1 MRLSSLVKSF
11 VPEATTLSNH
21 NSNWMVG
28 YQKPNWFRISYTI
41 YFLVLSVV
49 QYYILYWLFLN
60 PNSTLCSR
68 VLFFNLLLV
77 VLWDCTITG
86 SGHTIFCASS
96 QLGTYF
102 THLVPSTRMATLSGY
117 VILYP
122 CKFSLL
128 NIRLF
133 YVLRGETCRWTMWT
147 MMTCFCSCLFFW
159 LSKKRITSWL
169 RRVVIMVAE

>member
-1 MRLSSLVKSF
+1 
-11 VPEATTLSNH
+11 
-21 NSNWMVG
+21 MVG
-28 YQKPNWFRISYTI
+28 YQKPNWFHISYTI

-49 QYYILYWLFLN
+49 QYYILYLTDCFLIL
-60 PNSTLCSR
+60 NSTLCSR
-68 VLFFNLLLV
+68 VLCLNLLLV
-77 VLWDCTITG
+77 VLWDRTITG

-96 QLGTYF
+96 QLGIYF

-133 YVLRGETCRWTMWT
+133 YVHILCELLNYVNNDGL
-147 MMTCFCSCLFFW
+147 FLQLYLFFIE
-159 LSKKRITSWL
+159 SKKSSELVAAGGHKGSWVGNHSRCL
-169 RRVVIMVAE
+169 WKLTGLEVRK

>member
-1 MRLSSLVKSF
+1 
-11 VPEATTLSNH
+11 
-21 NSNWMVG
+21 MVG
-28 YQKPNWFRISYTI
+28 YQKPNWFHISYTI

-49 QYYILYWLFLN
+49 QYYILYLIDCFLN

-68 VLFFNLLLV
+68 VLLFDFLLV

-86 SGHTIFCASS
+86 GGHTIFCASS

-102 THLVPSTRMATLSGY
+102 TQLIPSTRMATLSGY
-117 VILYP
+117 VILYA

-133 YVLRGETCRWTMWT
+133 YVHGADTCGWTVELCEQCWAVFAAVSFFDWVKKEFRAGCGRW
-147 MMTCFCSCLFFW
+147 S
-159 LSKKRITSWL
+159 
-169 RRVVIMVAE
+169 